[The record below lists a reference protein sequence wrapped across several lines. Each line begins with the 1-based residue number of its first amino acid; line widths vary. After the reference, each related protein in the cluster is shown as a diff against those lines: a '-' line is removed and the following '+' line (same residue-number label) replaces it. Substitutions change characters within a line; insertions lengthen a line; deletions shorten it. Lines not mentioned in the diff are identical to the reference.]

1 MKKVERIGEKNIN
14 HQGLEMEIVGYK
26 DRRNMEVKFSDGF
39 VFHGA
44 SYHNFLNGSL
54 TSLLFPDY
62 LGVGCFGVGE
72 YKSRENKIKTTA
84 YIKWTSMLTRC
95 YSDKYIK
102 QQNYSS
108 CVVCDEW
115 LNFQNFAKWHY
126 ENYYEIEDD
135 CLELDKDIIEKG
147 NRIYSP
153 DKCIYVPHKLNTI
166 LCNRHNDRGKCLIG
180 VSEQCGKYV
189 AACSID
195 GKSKYLGTFDS
206 EYEAFLVYKAKKESE
221 IKRVAE
227 QYRGRIPD
235 YIIELI
241 KMYKVEMTD

>member
-1 MKKVERIGEKNIN
+1 MKKAERIGEKNIN
-14 HQGLEMEIVGYK
+14 HQGLEMEIIDYK
-26 DRRNMEVKFSDGF
+26 DRRNMEVRFSDGF
-39 VFHGA
+39 IFHGA
-44 SYHNFLNGSL
+44 SYHNFLTGSL
-54 TSLLFPDY
+54 TSLLFPDF
-62 LGVGCFGVGE
+62 LGVGCIGVGE
-72 YKSRENKIKTTA
+72 YKSRENRIKTTA

-166 LCNRHNDRGKCLIG
+166 LCNRHNDRGQCLLG
-180 VSEQCGKYV
+180 VTKKEGKYI

-235 YIIELI
+235 HIIELI